1 MQTNTFKSFIFH
13 TYAKSGEG
21 VAGFFAKFQQEA
33 NRTRSRGAALK
44 ISMSG

>member
-21 VAGFFAKFQQEA
+21 VVGLFAKFQQVP
-33 NRTRSRGAALK
+33 NRTRSRGSSLK